1 MKLTY
6 RDKIIAAILLAVTI
20 ILVGV
25 FALCRPTWKDIDTH
39 KEALAKV
46 EADKKEIDDQIA
58 EIPGLQT
65 DIKDTYKKTN
75 EETKIFVPLDRV
87 TDTTFIDQYM
97 QSFADEAKV
106 KLMNVNLEDSTLTPI
121 SYYFSDPSDELAEMR
136 NAADINGD
144 LRKNY
149 ESEYAEGLSL
159 SQRAKESIVQT
170 EYGVQVYGTRKNIF
184 DYLEKLKEFEK
195 AENVVSVDIS
205 DYSFGKNEAD
215 ANHVS
220 LPEGKDDEIVK
231 VSYGDGQEITN
242 ATTANIVIKLY
253 SVYNMEEPNVD

>member
-20 ILVGV
+20 LLVGI
-25 FALCRPTWKDIDTH
+25 FAFCRPTWQDIETH
-39 KEALAKV
+39 KESLEKV
-46 EADKKEIDDQIA
+46 EAQKKEIDDQIA

-65 DIKDTYKKTN
+65 EIKEIHKKTN

-87 TDTTFIDQYM
+87 TDTTYIDQYM

-106 KLMNVNLEDSTLTPI
+106 KLLSVTLEDSALSPI
-121 SYYFSDPSDELAEMR
+121 DYYYSEVKDDLADMR

-149 ESEYAEGLSL
+149 ESQYAEGLSL
-159 SQRAKESIVQT
+159 SQRANESIVQT

-184 DYLEKLKEFEK
+184 DYLEKLKNFEK

-205 DYSFGKNEAD
+205 DYSFGKDEAD

-220 LPEGKDDEIVK
+220 LPEGKEDEIVK
-231 VSYGDGQEITN
+231 VAGGDGKEIAN
-242 ATTANIVIKLY
+242 ASTANIVITLY
-253 SVYNMEEPNVD
+253 SVYSMEEPNVD